1 MHFLMKL
8 LYFICEYRLPSFVYV
23 TVGVLFV
30 YKSTWRET
38 NCVPPGCETLKL
50 MKVKTKTWI

>member
-1 MHFLMKL
+1 MKL

-38 NCVPPGCETLKL
+38 NCVPPGCKTLKL
-50 MKVKTKTWI
+50 MKVKTKTLI